1 MSTPPVST
9 NQQSAVPNFPT
20 TTPIITDTEPS
31 TPPPTPLI
39 TQPFLNTPTS
49 EIPPHWLS
57 QWQLDTPADMPHAA
71 SSSASSFQADSSS
84 VTLVPRQAADAS
96 TTAVCL
102 ETLTHDVLSQIFI
115 QLQQPRLF
123 NTSLSN
129 LAKTSK
135 TMHAHFS
142 SFIERN
148 SAGKT
153 YTTMRQWM
161 RNIQLVRKRCSNE
174 KFSANNQYLLT
185 FADQENFAQ
194 KMKESGFKLE
204 NMAFDFSNGKH
215 WGFQMEA
222 LCQMQNSFIKIDAS
236 LVGLSALMDEIF
248 PALANASG
256 SNILILDLSSNAL
269 SAGDALELLK
279 MVDKNN
285 NLYQIN
291 LSNNPD
297 FAQSADETKAF
308 FNFLFGKPRP
318 LSHLRLNNTGF
329 NDTCVRAICGAMQH
343 PHLLQVIE
351 IADHAVSDIQ
361 LQVLKKSVQKNTA
374 QLRFFAVDKT
384 SIYSTSAIGIMS
396 DSIDIDWEREEQDY
410 DDLMNQFYSTPKKSY
425 FDPVAARFRQHPIR
439 QLHERGHYDANSDD
453 DEYEFGRSLP
463 TD

>member
-9 NQQSAVPNFPT
+9 HQQSAVPNFPT
-20 TTPIITDTEPS
+20 TTLIITDTEPS
-31 TPPPTPLI
+31 PQPSTSLTLPPV
-39 TQPFLNTPTS
+39 LNTLPAATPS
-49 EIPPHWLS
+49 YWLS
-57 QWQLDTPADMPHAA
+57 QWQSDTPADMSHAA
-71 SSSASSFQADSSS
+71 SSSASSFQADSSGM
-84 VTLVPRQAADAS
+84 TLVPRQAADAS
-96 TTAVCL
+96 TIAMCL
-102 ETLTHDVLSQIFI
+102 ETLPHDVLSQIFI

-123 NTSLSN
+123 NTSLSH

-142 SFIERN
+142 SFIDRN
-148 SAGKT
+148 SAGRT
-153 YTTMRQWM
+153 YTTMHQWM
-161 RNIQLVRKRCSNE
+161 RNIQLVRERCSNQ
-174 KFSANNQYLLT
+174 KFCAHNQYQFT
-185 FADQENFAQ
+185 FAGQDNVMQ
-194 KMKESGFKLE
+194 KMKKSGFKLE
-204 NMAFDFSNGKH
+204 NIAFDFSNGKH

-236 LVGLSALMDEIF
+236 LVGQSALMDEIF

-396 DSIDIDWEREEQDY
+396 DSVDIDWEKEEQDY

-425 FDPVAARFRQHPIR
+425 FDPVAARFRQCPIR

-453 DEYEFGRSLP
+453 DEYEFDRSLP

>member
-9 NQQSAVPNFPT
+9 HQQSAVPNFPT
-20 TTPIITDTEPS
+20 TTLIITDTEPS
-31 TPPPTPLI
+31 PQPSTSLTLPPV
-39 TQPFLNTPTS
+39 LNTLPAATPS
-49 EIPPHWLS
+49 YWLS
-57 QWQLDTPADMPHAA
+57 QWQSDTPADMSHAA
-71 SSSASSFQADSSS
+71 SSSASSFQADSSGM
-84 VTLVPRQAADAS
+84 TLVPRQAADAS
-96 TTAVCL
+96 TIAVCL
-102 ETLTHDVLSQIFI
+102 ETLPHDVLSQIFI

-123 NTSLSN
+123 NTSLSH

-148 SAGKT
+148 SAGLT

-161 RNIQLVRKRCSNE
+161 RNIQLIRERCSNQ
-174 KFSANNQYLLT
+174 KFCANNQYQLT
-185 FADQENFAQ
+185 FAGQDNVMQ

-222 LCQMQNSFIKIDAS
+222 LCQMRNSFIKIDAS

-329 NDTCVRAICGAMQH
+329 NDTCIRAICGAMQH

-361 LQVLKKSVQKNTA
+361 LQVLKKSVQTYTA
-374 QLRFFAVDKT
+374 QLRYFAVDKK

-396 DSIDIDWEREEQDY
+396 DSVDIDWEKEEQDY
-410 DDLMNQFYSTPKKSY
+410 DDLMKQFHSNPNKSY
-425 FDPVAARFRQHPIR
+425 FDPVVARLRHHPIK
-439 QLHERGHYDANSDD
+439 QLHERGHYEANSDD
-453 DEYEFGRSLP
+453 DEYEFDRSLP

>member
-9 NQQSAVPNFPT
+9 HQQTPVLNFPT
-20 TTPIITDTEPS
+20 TTLIITDTEPS
-31 TPPPTPLI
+31 PQPSTPLI
-39 TQPFLNTPTS
+39 PQLLLNTPTS

-57 QWQLDTPADMPHAA
+57 QWQLDTPVDMPHAA
-71 SSSASSFQADSSS
+71 SSSESIFQADSSGM
-84 VTLVPRQAADAS
+84 TLVPRQAADAS

-102 ETLTHDVLSQIFI
+102 ETLPHDVLSKIFI

-123 NTSLSN
+123 NTSLSH

-142 SFIERN
+142 SFIDRN
-148 SAGKT
+148 SAGRT

-161 RNIQLVRKRCSNE
+161 RNIQLIRERCSNQ
-174 KFSANNQYLLT
+174 KFCANNQYQLT
-185 FADQENFAQ
+185 FAGQDNVMQ

-222 LCQMQNSFIKIDAS
+222 LCQMQNSFIKINAS

-297 FAQSADETKAF
+297 FARSTGETKKF
-308 FNFLFGKPRP
+308 FNFLFEKTRP

-329 NDTCVRAICGAMQH
+329 NDICVRAICGAMQH

-361 LQVLKKSVQKNTA
+361 LQALKKSVQKNTA

-396 DSIDIDWEREEQDY
+396 DSVDIDWEKEEQDY

-439 QLHERGHYDANSDD
+439 QLHERAHFEPNSDD
-453 DEYEFGRSLP
+453 DEYEFDRSLP